1 MVNWQLTK
9 EQVEKKKEQVETKS
23 SFYTK
28 IIEFINKITIFVN
41 WGFSLKRYE
50 IFKLDPYQ

>member
-41 WGFSLKRYE
+41 WGFRLKRYE